1 MTIQLRDGAGHI
13 IPGAFTFGAH
23 RNVATAATSART
35 AADFLDTTRLVRVV
49 CTAACYIEFGD
60 EDVVADNTGILVP
73 ALMDYLIP
81 VPAGAT
87 RLAAIRVS
95 GDGLLGVT
103 EMR

>member
-1 MTIQLRDGAGHI
+1 MTVQLRDGTGHI
-13 IPGAFTFGAH
+13 IPGLFTFGAH
-23 RNVATAATSART
+23 QNVATAATTART
-35 AADFLDTTRLVRVV
+35 ASDFADTTRVVRVA
-49 CTAACYIEFGD
+49 CTAACYIAFGD
-60 EDVVADNTGILVP
+60 ETVEAASTDLLVP

-95 GDGLLGVT
+95 GDGVLGVT